1 MCFTFK
7 AITEP
12 NLNGV
17 FWHFFF
23 FLQLL
28 WLHHISGKAACWES
42 SESSVQKLVLLFTI
56 HQLGIFSSRTLVPSL
71 PFHLFQKLNK
81 ELLPREES
89 PQAPKMKMVPRRVLM
104 VKPSLLQTE
113 LWNAIW
119 KLSLSLRQQD
129 FVSWKGIPFS
139 LWKLVIDGSK
149 FTQVFIQRNPCSQ
162 CIFHIQPGV
171 AMGKQSQETLKC
183 LADSHYSVE
192 EFILNKCW

>member
-1 MCFTFK
+1 M
-7 AITEP
+7 
-12 NLNGV
+12 V
-17 FWHFFF
+17 FSDTLF

-149 FTQVFIQRNPCSQ
+149 FTQVYSEKSLLPVYFPHPARRSNGKAEPRNSEMSRRQSLLCW
-162 CIFHIQPGV
+162 GV
-171 AMGKQSQETLKC
+171 YIK
-183 LADSHYSVE
+183 
-192 EFILNKCW
+192 